1 MAEFLIRAQAS
12 KNEKAS
18 QVGDIIVVRPD
29 GHEWGKCECL
39 PEYIVVKVPDIKVE
53 DVKKFEERLTEVD
66 ELTSVQTIL
75 KRRKYQIPT
84 TTVQAMATLGNSVV
98 TISKTTDKATLI
110 DSVVEK
116 TA

>member
-1 MAEFLIRAQAS
+1 MAEFLVRAQAS

-53 DVKKFEERLTEVD
+53 DVKKFEERLIEVN
-66 ELTSVQTIL
+66 ELTSVQTKL

-84 TTVQAMATLGNSVV
+84 TTVQAMVTLGNSVV
-98 TISKTTDKATLI
+98 TISKTTDKTTLI
-110 DSVVEK
+110 DGVIEK
-116 TA
+116 TE